1 MILTKGDVAL
11 EFFPHL
17 TLDPATSWFSCC
29 LRLDDVASFVYVI
42 LKAGVPETTV
52 GRPRLH
58 QPKLESWGGLVGALI
73 DIDGTLLRLIQE

>member
-1 MILTKGDVAL
+1 
-11 EFFPHL
+11 
-17 TLDPATSWFSCC
+17 
-29 LRLDDVASFVYVI
+29 LRLDDVATFVYVI
-42 LKAGVPETTV
+42 LMAGVPETMV